1 MTQKTD
7 FETFL
12 FISKN
17 KYQIFVYDKD
27 NLKNL
32 YNEEIKI
39 NDGIE
44 LDNLSNFLN
53 ENIYKIEKTINNFI
67 TNVILIIED
76 DKVLEVGLSIKKKNY
91 EKYIYQKNLENIYNK
106 EIKINDGI
114 ELDNLSN
121 FLDENIYQIEKTIN
135 NFIKNIILIIEDDKA
150 LDVSL
155 SIKKKNYERHID
167 QKHLENSLVEVKDI
181 FRENHQDQIIM
192 HMLIVNNDTNDDY
205 SFLEVNFVSI
215 SNSFTNIFDKLLE
228 NHQIKI
234 RRYMSGNYIRNYFG
248 EDATELS
255 MMANKLNNGLNKNE
269 VQLVSKNV
277 ENSGFFEKF
286 FQLFS

>member
-1 MTQKTD
+1 MNQESD

-17 KYQIFVYDKD
+17 KYQIFVYDKN
-27 NLKNL
+27 NLENL

-44 LDNLSNFLN
+44 LNNLSNFLE
-53 ENIYKIEKTINNFI
+53 ENIYKIEKAINNFI
-67 TNVILIIED
+67 RNIILIIED
-76 DKVLEVGLSIKKKNY
+76 DKVLDLSISIKKKNY
-91 EKYIYQKNLENIYNK
+91 EK
-106 EIKINDGI
+106 D
-114 ELDNLSN
+114 
-121 FLDENIYQIEKTIN
+121 
-135 NFIKNIILIIEDDKA
+135 
-150 LDVSL
+150 
-155 SIKKKNYERHID
+155 ID
-167 QKHLENSLVEVKDI
+167 QKHLENTLVEVKDV

-192 HMLIVNNDTNDDY
+192 HVIIVNNDY

-215 SNSFTNIFDKLLE
+215 SNSFTYIYDKLLE

-234 RRYMSGNYIRNYFG
+234 RRYMSGSYIKSYFG